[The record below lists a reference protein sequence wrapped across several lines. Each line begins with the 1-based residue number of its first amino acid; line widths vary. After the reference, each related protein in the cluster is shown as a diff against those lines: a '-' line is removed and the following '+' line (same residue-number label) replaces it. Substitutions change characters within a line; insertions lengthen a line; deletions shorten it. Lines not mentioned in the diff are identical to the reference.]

1 MNTEAFLHSKN
12 VSFEAYLHE
21 PTYGAQHLAR
31 ELNVSGRLVAKTV
44 LLHVNGGFKYLVAV
58 LPATYLVDL
67 DAVSKAFGGARVKL
81 ATEDEIAERCPDCER
96 GVLSPFGSR
105 YALET
110 VVDPTVVQ
118 NEQIVF
124 EGNTH
129 GRAIRM
135 LYRDFYEL
143 EHPLVLSF
151 SRPTEPA
158 VTES

>member
-1 MNTEAFLHSKN
+1 MNTEAFLHAKN
-12 VSFEAYLHE
+12 VPFETYLHE

-67 DAVSKAFGGARVKL
+67 NAVSKAFGGARVKL

-143 EHPLVLSF
+143 EHPLVLKF
-151 SRPTEPA
+151 SRPAEPA
-158 VTES
+158 GTES